1 MMRVRTYLIAACLL
15 AAVRGMG
22 QVPEMPTADQVAA
35 VVQAG
40 IATAR
45 TEGRFARF
53 IGDARPSGTL
63 TCDITVDHR
72 GTTETVF
79 VVSDELADP
88 AHATRVKDLLM
99 ELRYELRMPKG
110 KRQKVRT
117 TVTFP

>member
-1 MMRVRTYLIAACLL
+1 MKAMRTYLIAAALIITGRV
-15 AAVRGMG
+15 AG
-22 QVPEMPTADQVAA
+22 QVPDMPSSEQV
-35 VVQAG
+35 VTIVQAG
-40 IATAR
+40 IAHAR

-53 IGDARPSGTL
+53 IADARPTGSL

-79 VVSDELADP
+79 VVSDALADVT
-88 AHATRVKDLLM
+88 HATRVKDLLM

-110 KRQKVRT
+110 KRRKVRT